1 MPTYDY
7 RCEKCRKK
15 FSLTMTI
22 AQHDSKRVT
31 CPKCGSRKVTQQ
43 IGNFFCVTSDKS

>member
-15 FSLTMTI
+15 FSLVMTI
-22 AQHDSKRVT
+22 GEHDRKRPK
-31 CPKCGSRKVTQQ
+31 CPKCGSRKVRQQ
-43 IGNFFCVTSDKS
+43 ISAFFAVTSDKS